1 MLKTFLKGCIKFLNQ
16 NNSGSSWYK
25 TKLAKGNFMQG
36 RDKRDMLRKDKS
48 IDDVMEEALKV
59 LYGVSK
65 RALAEEEKNSHQDVL

>member
-25 TKLAKGNFMQG
+25 TKGANGNSRKGG
-36 RDKRDMLRKDKS
+36 DKRDMLRKDKS
-48 IDDVMEEALKV
+48 NDDIMEEALKV

-65 RALAEEEKNSHQDVL
+65 RALA